1 MKKTYMKLV
10 FSEKTL
16 EYERKDDYVNAMKQ
30 TYREWQENKT
40 DENLCKALLEYFFV
54 LYKLSKLSTD
64 DFPEWKE
71 LTEAAY
77 ERMEYNREL
86 SFFVGYAMY
95 MGFYLIPADRWG
107 SGAEA
112 VHFIEDHG
120 KELMEASYEAEPDCT
135 LFKLHHCIYWG
146 DGDYK
151 PTDREAA
158 EMREKFPIP
167 SVINE
172 YFRRILDSDTDEE
185 ENLPR
190 FETYYCAQIPTPR
203 EGDSCKLTL
212 DEIFAQY
219 MDRDTWIKH
228 VTEEKQFLFDKNP
241 ILSEYIPKDET
252 GDRCRICGKKLGD
265 DPQNRSTGY
274 YEPESGSWICEDCCL
289 IFKSIFHWSVKET
302 VLLTHGE

>member
-1 MKKTYMKLV
+1 MELV
-10 FSEKTL
+10 FSEKTI
-16 EYERKDDYVNAMKQ
+16 EYERNNDYVNAMKQ
-30 TYREWQENKT
+30 TYKEWKENPT
-40 DENLCKALLEYFFV
+40 DDNLCKALLEYFFIMF
-54 LYKLSKLSTD
+54 KLSGLKSSE
-64 DFPEWKE
+64 FPEWDE
-71 LTEAAY
+71 IYETAY
-77 ERMEYNREL
+77 KRMENNREL
-86 SFFVGYAMY
+86 SFFMGYSMF
-95 MGFYLIPADRWG
+95 MGFYLFGLLTYTDFEI
-107 SGAEA
+107 EA
-112 VHFIEDHG
+112 RG
-120 KELMEASYEAEPDCT
+120 KELMEEAYKAEPQCT
-135 LFKLHHCIYWG
+135 LYKLHHCIYWG

-203 EGDSCKLTL
+203 EEDSCKLTL

-302 VLLTHGE
+302 VLHTHGE